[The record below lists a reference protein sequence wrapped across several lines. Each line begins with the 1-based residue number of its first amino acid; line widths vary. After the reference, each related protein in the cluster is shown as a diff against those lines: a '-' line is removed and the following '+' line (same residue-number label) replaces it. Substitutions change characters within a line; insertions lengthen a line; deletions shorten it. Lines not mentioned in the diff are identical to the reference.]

1 MKKVWL
7 TLFLMAPILTVLA
20 LIGFIFVSLADPP
33 EKQEPVGAG
42 GGQSAGANYLGEW
55 LAERRERGEREEAG
69 LAAEMREAE
78 RAYQDERDGPDNASD
93 NTSDNAS
100 SMVRPESLEQG
111 FIIVVRDRSD
121 MSSGDRPVYLASNH
135 TGWNASAQMMSP
147 RSDMRWQLVLPKPS
161 NREPLEFKFTLGSW
175 NSVETTPE
183 GADTDNRTLPM
194 IDPSRLSPGEVP
206 VFEFEVSTFRESAG
220 AEADVSLRLNTYR
233 PLEVTGTVRR
243 MQVSGGAGGAAG
255 MVRDALIWLPPGYED
270 ESNAG
275 RRYPVLY
282 MMDGQHV
289 FERQPGVPGEFG
301 ADESATRLIEA
312 GEIEPIIIVAIPH
325 AERFRIDEYLPFGE
339 LGGSQGRGG
348 DYVEW
353 LRREVMPRVERAFRI
368 KTGPEHTAIGGASL
382 GGTIAIYAATKHPS
396 VFGKVIAESLP
407 LLSLEDQ
414 WRHWAN
420 GVTTWPREI
429 FFGMGDTETG
439 AGEADRN
446 RRYVRAVREL
456 EEKIRDMGSDRVRT
470 KLVIGEGHTHNEP
483 AWEARLPEALRFLFP
498 AE

>member
-7 TLFLMAPILTVLA
+7 TLFLMAPILTVVA
-20 LIGFIFVSLADPP
+20 LVGFIFVSLVDPP

-42 GGQSAGANYLGEW
+42 GGRSAGANYLGEW

-69 LAAEMREAE
+69 IGAEIREAE
-78 RAYQDERDGPDNASD
+78 RAYEAEREASARQDARGD
-93 NTSDNAS
+93 
-100 SMVRPESLEQG
+100 MVRPETLEQG
-111 FIIVVRDRSD
+111 FIIVVRDLSD
-121 MSSGDRPVYLASNH
+121 TSSADRPVYLASNH
-135 TGWNASAQMMSP
+135 TGWNASAQMMSA

-175 NSVETTPE
+175 NSVETTPD
-183 GADTDNRTLPM
+183 GADTDNRTLPLV
-194 IDPSRLSPGEVP
+194 DASRLAPGEVP
-206 VFEFEVSTFRESAG
+206 VFEFEVPAFRESAD
-220 AEADVSLRLNTYR
+220 AESDVSLRLNTYR

-243 MQVSGGAGGAAG
+243 MQVSGGAGDAAG
-255 MVRDALIWLPPGYED
+255 IVRDALIWLPPGYD
-270 ESNAG
+270 EARHAD

-301 ADESATRLIEA
+301 ADETATSLLRA
-312 GEIEPIIIVAIPH
+312 GEIEPIIIVALPH

-339 LGGSQGRGG
+339 LGGRTGHGS

-353 LRREVMPRVERAFRI
+353 LRREVMPRVERAFRV

-382 GGTIAIYAATKHPS
+382 GGTIALYAAAKHPN

-407 LLSLEDQ
+407 LLSLEDEWRQ
-414 WRHWAN
+414 WSN
-420 GVTTWPREI
+420 SVTTWPRKI
-429 FFGMGDTETG
+429 YFGMGDTETG
-439 AGEADRN
+439 EGEAERN
-446 RRYVRAVREL
+446 RRYVRAVRAF
-456 EEKIRDMGSDRVRT
+456 EEKIRDMGGDRVRT
-470 KLVIGEGHTHNEP
+470 TLVIGEGHTHNEP